1 MNWFDRVKILEDGV
15 REGLTCLR
23 VHRRKHQGK
32 ACLLENKV
40 LLSKLIDEYLK
51 DHSPSGCVAAALSA
65 AKVGPPAIENKPPVV
80 TPTWPTLSYIKG
92 GGGNGSTSAPG
103 GRDGLRAFLQFWVQP
118 YFRRHDPQEAQY
130 EH

>member
-23 VHRRKHQGK
+23 AHRRTHQGK

-92 GGGNGSTSAPG
+92 GGVTVARARPAAATGS
-103 GRDGLRAFLQFWVQP
+103 GRF
-118 YFRRHDPQEAQY
+118 
-130 EH
+130 